1 MSLNWCVLSSYG
13 FRNDERVLVNG
24 YPWKDTSMESLNKC
38 FTLLFHQ
45 YDKKN
50 KSESVT
56 VQAAEERKKSS
67 TENAYVWALLYPP
80 SFPQS
85 GERDTWKQHPLPIS
99 ASFRNKMRSL
109 RQSLFI
115 SFAKDTLPTEFNST
129 LFNLLRD
136 NNGRNHYVLMWW
148 YRLYNPLGTIHI
160 SY

>member
-1 MSLNWCVLSSYG
+1 MVSG
-13 FRNDERVLVNG
+13 TMNG
-24 YPWKDTSMESLNKC
+24 YWWMAILEKILAWKVWINALPYCSISMI
-38 FTLLFHQ
+38 
-45 YDKKN
+45 KKN

-148 YRLYNPLGTIHI
+148 YRLSNPLGTIHI